1 MKTTLRTFTAA
12 ALAAA
17 ALTAFAPGERI
28 TAAAA
33 LHQAANQV
41 QQDLTV
47 RVVYPAS
54 TAGEIWVGLYD
65 GQAAFDDG
73 DEIHARTIPADA
85 EDLVAVFENLP
96 AGEYGIVAF
105 HDSNADGDFTR
116 NFLGI
121 PAERYGFSN
130 NPRPRFRG
138 ATWQEARFVLGEDG
152 PQHLT
157 IELAGAG
164 G

>member
-1 MKTTLRTFTAA
+1 MKTVLRRLTAA
-12 ALAAA
+12 ALAGA
-17 ALTAFAPGERI
+17 ALTAFAPGELI

-33 LHQAANQV
+33 LRHAAA
-41 QQDLTV
+41 QDEQTLRV
-47 RVVYPAS
+47 RIIYPAS
-54 TAGEIWVGLYD
+54 TAGEIWVGLYN
-65 GQAAFDDG
+65 GEAAFDDG
-73 DEIHARTIPADA
+73 DEFHSRTIPANA

-96 AGEYGIVAF
+96 AGEYGLVAF

-130 NPRPRFRG
+130 NPRPRFRS
-138 ATWQEARFVLGEDG
+138 ATWQEARFELTEDG
-152 PQHLT
+152 PQEMT
-157 IELAGAG
+157 IELLSVG